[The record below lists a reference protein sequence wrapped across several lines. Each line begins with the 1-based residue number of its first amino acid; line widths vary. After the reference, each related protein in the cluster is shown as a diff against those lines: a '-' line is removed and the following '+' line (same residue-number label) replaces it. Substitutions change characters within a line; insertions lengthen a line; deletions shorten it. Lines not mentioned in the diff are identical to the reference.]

1 MPVPKLFKRFSSKNT
16 LKVTPDSSPPTSP
29 DVAAKHEKD
38 ALSEAL
44 VVTAVVPTFPD
55 NLTEAW
61 AAANK
66 ELPQARGV
74 EKLLNRVGAL
84 IIDGFPCAPALNWLY
99 RGGTELLDPFAW

>member
-16 LKVTPDSSPPTSP
+16 SKPSRDASFASNVP
-29 DVAAKHEKD
+29 AKHEKD
-38 ALSEAL
+38 ASSKTL
-44 VVTAVVPTFPD
+44 VGATVVPTFPD

-74 EKLLNRVGAL
+74 EKLLNHVGAS
-84 IIDGFPCAPALNWLY
+84 ITDGSTCTFALK
-99 RGGTELLDPFAW
+99 